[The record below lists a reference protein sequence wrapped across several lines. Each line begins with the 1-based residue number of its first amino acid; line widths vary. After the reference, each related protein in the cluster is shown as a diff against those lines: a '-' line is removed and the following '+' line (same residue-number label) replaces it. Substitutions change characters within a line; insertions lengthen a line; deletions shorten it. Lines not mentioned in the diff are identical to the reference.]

1 MNRRN
6 RTSSKTMR
14 SSKYGEVP
22 LAVPRDRKDEF
33 EPTIIKK
40 NQTSFYGLKDQIIAI
55 YTKRLS
61 TRDIQDQFA
70 DLYDA
75 EVSPTLISN
84 VTYSIK
90 SDLYRFRSND

>member
-1 MNRRN
+1 
-6 RTSSKTMR
+6 MR